1 MPKINSRLTMLCT
14 FLLLMLLL
22 SACSG
27 NANNSRNAAPSA
39 DSKDTTQTLA
49 SSASPAV
56 AETAASGKTRKFTD
70 SKGREVEIPVNPQ
83 KIVYVG
89 SDPGDLIILGVKPV
103 GASLAVIA
111 SQVAYPDL
119 LEGIEDVGYPS
130 SPEKI
135 LSLNPDL
142 IIFSDWDEKALEPL
156 SSIAPTVV
164 IGEGSTYTRLRQ
176 IADVLGKQDIAEQ
189 KIAEYEATAT
199 NVKEKLKLTLKSSE
213 TATVFLQLGKTLY
226 VMGHQGISVSLYD
239 MLGFSPDPKVQEM
252 IDKDERFSEISEEV
266 LPSYSGDVI
275 FVLGDKTEETSAA
288 LNSLLNSAVWKSI
301 PAVKNGQTY
310 YVDSKWNF
318 DDLVT
323 RTRLLEELPKLMDK

>member
-1 MPKINSRLTMLCT
+1 MQKIHTRLTMLSS
-14 FLLLMLLL
+14 LLLFMLLL

-27 NANNSRNAAPSA
+27 NANNSRNVTSAA
-39 DSKDTTQTLA
+39 DSKDNVQTSA
-49 SSASPAV
+49 PSSSPS
-56 AETAASGKTRKFTD
+56 AETFASGKTRKFTD

-89 SDPGDLIILGVKPV
+89 SDPGDLLVLGVKPI
-103 GASLAVIA
+103 GASLTVIA
-111 SQVAYPDL
+111 SQVAYPEL

-142 IIFSDWDEKALEPL
+142 IIFSDWDEKLLEPL

-164 IGEGSTYTRLRQ
+164 IGEGDTYVRLRQ

-189 KIAEYEATAT
+189 KIADYETDAAS
-199 NVKEKLKLTLKSSE
+199 VKEQLKLKLKSGE

-239 MLGFSPDPKVQEM
+239 MLGFTPNPKVQEL
-252 IDKDERFSEISEEV
+252 INQGERFSEISEEV
-266 LPSYSGDVI
+266 LPSYSGDVV
-275 FVLGDKTEETSAA
+275 FVLGDKTNETSSA
-288 LNSLLNSAVWKSI
+288 LDGLLNSAIWKSI
-301 PAVKNGQTY
+301 PAVKNGQMY
-310 YVDSKWNF
+310 YADSKWNF
-318 DDLVT
+318 DDLLT
-323 RTRLLEELPKLMDK
+323 RTRLLEELPKLMAK